1 MSSKTKKALLL
12 YIDIR
17 ICIYIMNQT
26 EFFKC
31 LSDTTRLNILL
42 LIVQQGER
50 CVCDL
55 TTTLDLS
62 QPKISRH
69 LALLRSTQIL
79 QDRRQGQWIYYRLHD
94 ALPAWCIEILQII
107 SAQNL
112 RFNDGLLTS
121 SDMNNYCE

>member
-1 MSSKTKKALLL
+1 
-12 YIDIR
+12 
-17 ICIYIMNQT
+17 MNQT

-31 LSDTTRLNILL
+31 LSDTTRLDILL
-42 LIVQQGER
+42 LIVKQGER

-55 TTTLDLS
+55 TATLDLS

-79 QDRRQGQWIYYRLHD
+79 QDRRQGQWIYYRLHY
-94 ALPAWCIEILQII
+94 ALPEWCIEILQII
-107 SAQNL
+107 SVQNL

-121 SDMNNYCE
+121 LDMNNYCK

>member
-107 SAQNL
+107 SA
-112 RFNDGLLTS
+112 
-121 SDMNNYCE
+121 